1 MEYGD
6 REPGQELH
14 FSQDVDV
21 NSDSNVQDQSDSRNN
36 RIHGKYFSKDD
47 QNTGK
52 TGKKLDNNY
61 CLGLSNNRNSIIT
74 LQYKRASQIR
84 GQEDCSMVEPI
95 GILFGKK
102 SIRPCSYPALTQN
115 VELKK
120 PMKVVAHLVLSY
132 TIPTRF

>member
-1 MEYGD
+1 MVEYGD
-6 REPGQELH
+6 REPGQALH

-61 CLGLSNNRNSIIT
+61 CLGLSNNRNSVNNFAIQESLSNKGT
-74 LQYKRASQIR
+74 GGLQHGGANRNSVRKEKHTSTQLPCPNTKRGA
-84 GQEDCSMVEPI
+84 
-95 GILFGKK
+95 
-102 SIRPCSYPALTQN
+102 
-115 VELKK
+115 
-120 PMKVVAHLVLSY
+120 
-132 TIPTRF
+132 